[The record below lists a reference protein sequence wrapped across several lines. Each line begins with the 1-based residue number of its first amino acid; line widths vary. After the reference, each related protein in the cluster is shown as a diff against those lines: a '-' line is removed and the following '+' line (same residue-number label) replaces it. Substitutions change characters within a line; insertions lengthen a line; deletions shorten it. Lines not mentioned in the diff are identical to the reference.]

1 MKHIQCDTNSND
13 SIHVCVLAS
22 WYPSEENPVAG
33 IFIKEQVKAISQ
45 FAQVSVIAVQQGNS
59 ARGLEYSDEDGV
71 LTARAI
77 IAQSFMGKIPRF
89 DLIRKMQIEAFDY
102 IVQNNG
108 TPDIV
113 HVQALWPAAL
123 GACILK
129 KKYGIPF
136 IVTEHSEEYLPSTE
150 LKLIKRR
157 GMLAGVIRPLASNA
171 SAYIA
176 VSDTLAQR
184 LKDLKI
190 AANSYIIP
198 NVVSI
203 PTLAAQAKE
212 KKSVVKILH
221 ISQLSPAKNIPL
233 LLQAVAELSKRRN
246 DFSLTIVGGSN
257 FKEYELQA
265 SALGISKQYIEFTGV
280 VPPEQTDSYYS
291 NSDFSVLSSTHET
304 FSTFAAQSLAWG
316 LPVVSTKSGGPES
329 FINNQVGRLVENGS
343 VDALTAGLSW
353 MIDNHSTFSPEK
365 LSVYA
370 RAKFSSE
377 VVGDQIQKVYNQCTI
392 KKGKL

>member
-1 MKHIQCDTNSND
+1 
-13 SIHVCVLAS
+13 
-22 WYPSEENPVAG
+22 
-33 IFIKEQVKAISQ
+33 
-45 FAQVSVIAVQQGNS
+45 
-59 ARGLEYSDEDGV
+59 
-71 LTARAI
+71 
-77 IAQSFMGKIPRF
+77 
-89 DLIRKMQIEAFDY
+89 
-102 IVQNNG
+102 
-108 TPDIV
+108 
-113 HVQALWPAAL
+113 
-123 GACILK
+123 
-129 KKYGIPF
+129 
-136 IVTEHSEEYLPSTE
+136 
-150 LKLIKRR
+150 
-157 GMLAGVIRPLASNA
+157 MLAGVIRPLASNA

-365 LSVYA
+365 LSAYA